1 MSDDSVYRFR
11 PKARILRLLGDEL
24 IGNQRLAIFELVK
37 NAYDADAEEVVV
49 TLAELGTPAASI
61 TVRDDGDGMSETT
74 IRDVWF
80 VPGADHRGLQ
90 RKEGRRSDRFNRLP
104 LGEKGLGRFAVHKLG
119 ERIRLVTRAIDDPVE
134 SVVEIDWDNIL
145 GDGYLEDLQLQVTKR
160 KPIAFP
166 GNTHGTEVVIEG
178 LRQKEWTRGDLRRLY
193 RQVTSICSP
202 FAAEREFSVELKLPG
217 READLSGLPTVGE
230 ILRRAL
236 WHYTFSLDE
245 QGRFTWTYEFI
256 NRLVGVDLANRTVSG
271 TLQSLQLDDQSDE
284 AAEEAMPR
292 KQRRSRESKSVVVDA
307 DFLKGIGP
315 LEGEFFVFDRDKEV
329 LARMAESD
337 LMTRYLNENGGIRVY
352 RDAIRVYNY
361 GERGDDWLGLDL
373 RRVNQPTMRVSRNV
387 VLAAIN
393 LSLEHSTALLE
404 KTNREGFVE
413 NDAYRRLRR
422 IALASLAALEAER
435 QSDKDRLRQL
445 LGKKGGIERFDASP
459 PFEALRRE
467 AKRIQADQVLAPFI
481 NRIEA
486 EFEALKDT
494 VVHVGFS
501 GIGLAVVFHE
511 IDRGVR
517 ELLAAF
523 KAGGER
529 PALERKAMDLS
540 LLLDGFSTLL
550 RRSGRKPMQASELIR
565 QARDISV
572 ARFRYHQVTL
582 HCPVFD
588 DPSQDFEAVMAR
600 ELMVGA
606 LTNLIDNAIY
616 WLRVRWPDLSDG
628 EPLLRKIHIGTSL
641 DVDGGPA
648 IIVADNGPGFR
659 DSPEVLTKP
668 FFTRRPDG
676 MGMGLYYVKL
686 AMELSGGS
694 VQFPSA
700 ADIGLPEA
708 YNGAVIALVF
718 QNAKEGS

>member
-1 MSDDSVYRFR
+1 MSDDSAFRFR

-49 TLAELGTPAASI
+49 TLAQLGTPSASI
-61 TVRDDGDGMSETT
+61 TVRDDGDGMDEAT

-80 VPGADHRGLQ
+80 VPGADHRGRQ
-90 RKEGRRSDRFNRLP
+90 RREGRRTQRFSRLP

-119 ERIRLVTRAIDDPVE
+119 ERIRLVTRAIGDPVE
-134 SVVEIDWDNIL
+134 RQVEIDWDKIL
-145 GDGYLEDLQLQVTKR
+145 GDGYLEDLQLQVGKR
-160 KPIAFP
+160 EPVTFP
-166 GNTHGTEVVIEG
+166 GDSHGTEVVIEG
-178 LRQKEWTRGDLRRLY
+178 LRQDEWTRGDLRRLY

-217 READLSGLPTVGE
+217 REIDLEGLPTVGD
-230 ILRRAL
+230 ILDKAL

-245 QGRFTWTYEFI
+245 QGQFTWTYAFI
-256 NRLVGVDLANRTVSG
+256 NRLVGVDLANRTVNG
-271 TLQSLQLDDQSDE
+271 MLQPLQLDDQADE

-292 KQRRSRESKSVVVDA
+292 KQRRGKGRNRVVVDT

-329 LARMAESD
+329 LTRMSEPD

-373 RRVNQPTMRVSRNV
+373 RRVNQPTIRVSRNV

-393 LSLEHSTALLE
+393 LSLEHSTDLVE

-422 IALASLAALEAER
+422 IVLASLAALEAER
-435 QSDKDRLRQL
+435 QDDKDRLRQL
-445 LGKKGGIERFDASP
+445 LGKKEGIERFDASP
-459 PFEALRRE
+459 PIEALRKE
-467 AKRIQADQVLAPFI
+467 AKRIQVDEALEPFI

-486 EFEALKDT
+486 EFDALKDT
-494 VVHVGFS
+494 LVHAGFS
-501 GIGLAVVFHE
+501 GMGLAVVFHE

-523 KAGGER
+523 KSGGER
-529 PALERKAMDLS
+529 SALERKAIDLS
-540 LLLDGFSTLL
+540 QLLDGFSTLL
-550 RRSGRKPMQASELIR
+550 RRSGRKSMRASELIR

-582 HCPVFD
+582 HCPILENA
-588 DPSQDFEAVMAR
+588 SQDFEAVMAR

-606 LTNLIDNAIY
+606 LTNLIDNALY
-616 WLRVRWPDLSDG
+616 WLRVRWPDVSAG
-628 EPLLRKIHIGTSL
+628 EPSARKIHIGTSL
-641 DVDGGPA
+641 DLEGGPA

-659 DSPEVLTKP
+659 DLPELLTKP

-676 MGMGLYYVKL
+676 MGLGLYYVKL
-686 AMELSGGS
+686 AMELSGGTL
-694 VQFPSA
+694 QFPSA
-700 ADIGLPEA
+700 ADVGLSDE
-708 YNGAVIALVF
+708 YDGAIIALVF
-718 QNAKEGS
+718 NNTKGGG

>member
-1 MSDDSVYRFR
+1 MNDDSPYKFR

-49 TLAELGTPAASI
+49 TLAGLGTPGASI
-61 TVRDDGDGMSETT
+61 TVRDDGDGMGETT

-80 VPGADHRGLQ
+80 VPGADHRDRQ
-90 RKEGRRSDRFNRLP
+90 RKEGRRSERFNRLP

-134 SVVEIDWDNIL
+134 RVVEIDWDKIL

-160 KPIAFP
+160 EPITFP
-166 GNTHGTEVVIEG
+166 GSTHGTEVVIEG
-178 LRQKEWTRGDLRRLY
+178 LRQDEWTRGDLRRLY

-202 FAAEREFSVELKLPG
+202 FTAEREFSVELKLPG

-230 ILRRAL
+230 ILRKAL

-256 NRLVGVDLANRTVSG
+256 NRLVGADLADRTVSG
-271 TLQSLQLDDQSDE
+271 TLESLQLDDQADE
-284 AAEEAMPR
+284 AAEEAMTR
-292 KQRRSRESKSVVVDA
+292 KQRRGRESKSVVVDA

-393 LSLEHSTALLE
+393 LSLEHSTELLE

-413 NDAYRRLRR
+413 SDAYRRLRR
-422 IALASLAALEAER
+422 IVLASLAALEAER
-435 QSDKDRLRQL
+435 QSDKDRLRQI

-459 PFEALRRE
+459 PFQALRRE
-467 AKRIQADQVLAPFI
+467 AKRIHADKELEPFI

-511 IDRGVR
+511 IDRGIR

-550 RRSGRKPMQASELIR
+550 RRSGRKPMRASELIR

-572 ARFRYHQVTL
+572 ARFRYHQVAL
-582 HCPVFD
+582 HCPVLD

-616 WLRVRWPDLSDG
+616 WLRVRWPDLPDG

-641 DVDGGPA
+641 DVEGGPA

-659 DSPEVLTKP
+659 DLPELLTKP

-700 ADIGLPEA
+700 ADVGLPEG
-708 YNGAVIALVF
+708 YDGAVIALVF
-718 QNAKEGS
+718 QNAKEVG

>member
-1 MSDDSVYRFR
+1 MSDDSAFRFR

-49 TLAELGTPAASI
+49 TLARLGTPSASI
-61 TVRDDGDGMSETT
+61 TVKDDGDGMDETT

-80 VPGADHRGLQ
+80 VPGADHRGRQ
-90 RKEGRRSDRFNRLP
+90 RLEGRRSQRFSRLP

-119 ERIRLVTRAIDDPVE
+119 ERIRLITRAINDPFE
-134 SVVEIDWDNIL
+134 HVVSIDWDKIL
-145 GDGYLEDLQLQVTKR
+145 GDGYLEDLTLQVAKR
-160 KPIAFP
+160 KPVTFP
-166 GNTHGTEVVIEG
+166 GDLHGTEVVIEG
-178 LRQKEWTRGDLRRLY
+178 LRQQEWTRGDLRRLF

-217 READLSGLPTVGE
+217 READLKGLPTVGE
-230 ILRRAL
+230 ILDKAL

-256 NRLVGVDLANRTVSG
+256 NHLVGVDLANRTLSG
-271 TLQSLQLDDQSDE
+271 TAQPLQLDDQADE

-292 KQRRSRESKSVVVDA
+292 KQRRGRNQKSVVVDA

-329 LARMAESD
+329 LSRMSEPD

-373 RRVNQPTMRVSRNV
+373 RRVNQPTIRVSRNV

-393 LSLEHSTALLE
+393 LNLEHSTELVE

-413 NDAYRRLRR
+413 DDAYRRLRR
-422 IALASLAALEAER
+422 IVLAALAALEAER
-435 QSDKDRLRQL
+435 QEDKDRLRQV
-445 LGKKGGIERFDASP
+445 LGKKEGIQRFDASP
-459 PFEALRRE
+459 PIEALRKE
-467 AKRIQADQVLAPFI
+467 VKRIRADEVLEPFI
-481 NRIEA
+481 SRIEA
-486 EFEALKDT
+486 EFDALKDT
-494 VVHVGFS
+494 LVHAGFS
-501 GIGLAVVFHE
+501 GMGLAVVFHE
-511 IDRGVR
+511 IDRGVH

-523 KAGGER
+523 KSGGER
-529 PALERKAMDLS
+529 SALERKAMDLS
-540 LLLDGFSTLL
+540 QLLDGFSTLL
-550 RRSGRKPMQASELIR
+550 RRSGRKPMRASELLR

-572 ARFRYHQVTL
+572 SRFRYHQVIL
-582 HCPVFD
+582 HCPVLE
-588 DPSQDFEAVMAR
+588 DPAQDFEAVMAR

-606 LTNLIDNAIY
+606 LTNLIDNALY
-616 WLRVRWPDLSDG
+616 WLRVRWPDLPAG
-628 EPLLRKIHIGTSL
+628 EPLLRKIYIGTSL
-641 DVDGGPA
+641 DLEGGPA

-659 DSPEVLTKP
+659 DLPDLLTKP

-676 MGMGLYYVKL
+676 MGLGLYYVKL
-686 AMELSGGS
+686 AMELSGGTL
-694 VQFPSA
+694 QFPNA
-700 ADIGLPEA
+700 ADVGLSED
-708 YNGAVIALVF
+708 YDGAVVALVF
-718 QNAKEGS
+718 NNTKERG

>member
-1 MSDDSVYRFR
+1 MSDDSTFRFR

-37 NAYDADAEEVVV
+37 NAYDADAEEAVV
-49 TLAELGTPAASI
+49 TLSQLGTSSASI
-61 TVRDDGDGMSETT
+61 TVRDDGDGMSEAT
-74 IRDVWF
+74 IRDIWF
-80 VPGADHRGLQ
+80 VPGADHRGRQ
-90 RKEGRRSDRFNRLP
+90 RKEGRRSERFNRLP

-119 ERIRLVTRAIDDPVE
+119 ERIRLITRSINDPVE
-134 SVVEIDWDNIL
+134 HVVEIDWDQII
-145 GDGYLEDLQLQVTKR
+145 GDGYLDDLEMQVTKR
-160 KPIAFP
+160 NPIAFP
-166 GNTHGTEVVIEG
+166 DSKHGTEVVIEG

-202 FAAEREFSVELKLPG
+202 FTAEREFSVELKLPG
-217 READLSGLPTVGE
+217 READLRGLPTVGE
-230 ILRRAL
+230 ILGRAM

-245 QGRFTWTYEFI
+245 QGRLTWAYEFTNNLI
-256 NRLVGVDLANRTVSG
+256 GVDLANRTITG
-271 TLQSLQLDDQSDE
+271 TLQTLQLDDQADE

-292 KQRRSRESKSVVVDA
+292 KQRRSRGQKSVVVDE
-307 DFLKGIGP
+307 DFLQGIGP

-329 LARMAESD
+329 LARMAEPE

-373 RRVNQPTMRVSRNV
+373 RRVNQPTIRVSRNV

-393 LSLEHSTALLE
+393 LTLEHSTHLVE

-413 NDAYRRLRR
+413 NDAYSRLKR
-422 IALASLAALEAER
+422 IVLAALTALEAER
-435 QSDKDRLRQL
+435 QPDKDRLRQL
-445 LGKKGGIERFDASP
+445 LSKKEGVERFDAGP
-459 PFEALRRE
+459 PFEALRKE
-467 AKRIQADQVLAPFI
+467 ARRFNADEALEPLI
-481 NRIEA
+481 RRIEA
-486 EFEALKDT
+486 EFDSLKET

-501 GIGLAVVFHE
+501 GMGLAVVFHE

-517 ELLAAF
+517 ELLSAF
-523 KAGGER
+523 KEGGER
-529 PALERKAMDLS
+529 SALERKATDLS

-550 RRSGRKPMQASELIR
+550 RRSGRKSMRASDLVR

-582 HCPVFD
+582 HCPVLED
-588 DPSQDFEAVMAR
+588 LSLDFEAVMAR

-606 LTNLIDNAIY
+606 LTNLMDNAIY
-616 WLRVRWPDLSDG
+616 WLRVRWPDLPEGTS
-628 EPLLRKIHIGTSL
+628 PIRKIHVGTSL
-641 DVDGGPA
+641 DVEGGPA

-659 DSPEVLTKP
+659 DPPELLTKP

-686 AMELSGGS
+686 AMELSGGT

-700 ADIGLPEA
+700 ADVGLPED
-708 YNGAVIALVF
+708 YDGAVIALVF
-718 QNAKEGS
+718 QNAKEGG

>member
-1 MSDDSVYRFR
+1 MSDDSPYKFR

-49 TLAELGTPAASI
+49 TLAGLGTPGASI
-61 TVRDDGDGMSETT
+61 TVRDDGDGMGETT

-80 VPGADHRGLQ
+80 VPGADHRDRQ
-90 RKEGRRSDRFNRLP
+90 RKEGRRSERFNRLP

-134 SVVEIDWDNIL
+134 RVVEIDWDKIL

-160 KPIAFP
+160 EPITFS
-166 GNTHGTEVVIEG
+166 GSTHGTEVVIEG
-178 LRQKEWTRGDLRRLY
+178 LRQDEWTRGDLRRLY

-202 FAAEREFSVELKLPG
+202 FTAEREFSVELKLPG

-230 ILRRAL
+230 ILRKAL

-256 NRLVGVDLANRTVSG
+256 NRLVGADLADRTVSG
-271 TLQSLQLDDQSDE
+271 TLESLQLDDQADE
-284 AAEEAMPR
+284 AAEEAMTR
-292 KQRRSRESKSVVVDA
+292 KQRRGRESKSVVVDA

-393 LSLEHSTALLE
+393 LSLEHSTELLE

-413 NDAYRRLRR
+413 SDAYRRLRR
-422 IALASLAALEAER
+422 IVLASLAALEAER
-435 QSDKDRLRQL
+435 QSDKDRLRQI

-459 PFEALRRE
+459 PFQALRRE
-467 AKRIQADQVLAPFI
+467 AKRIHADKELEPFI

-511 IDRGVR
+511 IDRGIR

-550 RRSGRKPMQASELIR
+550 RRSGRKPMRASELIR

-572 ARFRYHQVTL
+572 ARFRYHQVAL
-582 HCPVFD
+582 HCPVLD

-616 WLRVRWPDLSDG
+616 WLRVRWPDLPDG

-641 DVDGGPA
+641 DVEGGPA

-659 DSPEVLTKP
+659 DLPELLTKP

-700 ADIGLPEA
+700 ADVGLPEG
-708 YNGAVIALVF
+708 YDGAVIALVF
-718 QNAKEGS
+718 QNAKEVG